1 MREAEVK
8 RKIVD
13 SVRADGGYARRIEDK
28 FTVGMPDVVLIPV
41 QCPVVWIEVKL
52 VPGQLFHPS
61 MRQFV
66 ELNKLRRAPHSTS
79 FVVGWK
85 RNLLYISRPKM
96 DIHLDQCIE
105 QLPGETVTSL
115 IRRAIEDERQ

>member
-1 MREAEVK
+1 
-8 RKIVD
+8 
-13 SVRADGGYARRIEDK
+13 
-28 FTVGMPDVVLIPV
+28 MPDVVLIPV
-41 QCPVVWIEVKL
+41 QCPVVWVEVKL

-61 MRQFV
+61 MRQLV
-66 ELNKLRRAPHSTS
+66 ELRNLRRAPHSTS
-79 FVVGWK
+79 FVIGWK